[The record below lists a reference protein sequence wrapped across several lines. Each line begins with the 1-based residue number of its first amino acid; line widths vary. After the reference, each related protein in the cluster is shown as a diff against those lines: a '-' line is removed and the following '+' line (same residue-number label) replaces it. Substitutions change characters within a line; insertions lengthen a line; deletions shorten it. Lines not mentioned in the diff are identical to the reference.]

1 VAPDSP
7 EGPGLRFLI
16 RSVCRQGSL
25 CGKEEDCP
33 DRVFRCRQCGY
44 SSPDE
49 LDGCP
54 ACAAGWKA
62 IDVSHGP
69 NCPKNLLDE
78 AMDSPNGVL
87 VRRCFRLLNA
97 KTIGLTIT
105 LADITEEEFRVM
117 ELIDSEQKEHV
128 AAEDRDVKSFQEL
141 LIRKLSRR

>member
-1 VAPDSP
+1 MPDSP

-16 RSVCRQGSL
+16 RSACRQGSA
-25 CGKEEDCP
+25 CGKDEDCP
-33 DRVFRCRQCGY
+33 DRVFRCKQCGY

-54 ACAAGWKA
+54 VCSAGWKA

-69 NCPKNLLDE
+69 NCPRNLLDE
-78 AMDSPNGVL
+78 AMDSPNGIL

-97 KTIGLTIT
+97 KNIGLTIT
-105 LADITEEEFRVM
+105 LQDITEEEFRVM
-117 ELIDSEQKEHV
+117 ELIDGEQKEYH
-128 AAEDRDVKSFQEL
+128 AAEDRDAKSFQEL

>member
-1 VAPDSP
+1 
-7 EGPGLRFLI
+7 LRFLI

-54 ACAAGWKA
+54 ACAAGSKA
-62 IDVSHGP
+62 IEVSHGP
-69 NCPKNLLDE
+69 NCPRILLDE
-78 AMDSPNGVL
+78 AMDSPNGIL

-97 KTIGLTIT
+97 KAIGITIALD
-105 LADITEEEFRVM
+105 DITEEEFRVM
-117 ELIDSEQKEHV
+117 ELIEVEQKEYM
-128 AAEDRDVKSFQEL
+128 AAEDRDAKSFQEL

>member
-1 VAPDSP
+1 MPDSP

-16 RSVCRQGSL
+16 RSAIRQQSL

-54 ACAAGWKA
+54 ACTAGWKA

-69 NCPKNLLDE
+69 NCPRNLLDE
-78 AMDSPNGVL
+78 AMDTPNGVL

-97 KTIGLTIT
+97 KAIGLTIT
-105 LADITEEEFRVM
+105 LDDITEEEFRAM
-117 ELIDSEQKEHV
+117 ELIEAVRQEQAADEDKDS
-128 AAEDRDVKSFQEL
+128 KSFQEL
-141 LIRKLSRR
+141 LLRKLSRR